1 MLVAFGKLLVYGQ
14 RRIGLAV
21 RLIQA
26 RQREAQ
32 LGLVRAFLDESLER
46 LLRRF
51 RASHLGEELSETQSR
66 VDIVGFGA
74 YQSNSGA
81 WPVIAF
87 SPRKTELVLYVMP
100 GFSRYDELMARL
112 GKCRTGASC
121 LYIKR
126 LSDVDTSVLQE
137 LVQSAVTAMEP
148 KRIR

>member
-1 MLVAFGKLLVYGQ
+1 MSSSPKGPKTQPTTASVADFIDAVPDPTRQ
-14 RRIGLAV
+14 ADARVVGLMMQTV
-21 RLIQA
+21 T
-26 RQREAQ
+26 
-32 LGLVRAFLDESLER
+32 
-46 LLRRF
+46 
-51 RASHLGEELSETQSR
+51 GEPPVIWGSN
-66 VDIVGFGA
+66 IVGFGA
-74 YQSNSGA
+74 YQSPTGA

>member
-1 MLVAFGKLLVYGQ
+1 MSSSPKGPKTQPTTASVADFIDAVPDPTRQ
-14 RRIGLAV
+14 ADARVVGLMMQTAT
-21 RLIQA
+21 
-26 RQREAQ
+26 
-32 LGLVRAFLDESLER
+32 
-46 LLRRF
+46 
-51 RASHLGEELSETQSR
+51 GEPPVIWGSN
-66 VDIVGFGA
+66 IVGFGA

>member
-1 MLVAFGKLLVYGQ
+1 MSSSPKGPKTQPTTASVADFIDAVPDPTRQ
-14 RRIGLAV
+14 ADARVVGLMMQTV
-21 RLIQA
+21 T
-26 RQREAQ
+26 
-32 LGLVRAFLDESLER
+32 
-46 LLRRF
+46 
-51 RASHLGEELSETQSR
+51 GEPPVIWGSN
-66 VDIVGFGA
+66 IVGFGA